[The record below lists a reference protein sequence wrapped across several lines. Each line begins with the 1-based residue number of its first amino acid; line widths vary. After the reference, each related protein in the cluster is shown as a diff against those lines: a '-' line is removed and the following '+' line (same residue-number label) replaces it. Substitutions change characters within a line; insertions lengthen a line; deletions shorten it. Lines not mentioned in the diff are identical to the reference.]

1 MNLRNL
7 LRPSAYADKA
17 KRWIAQALRRHLATT
32 PLIWGDHSNL
42 QIGKNVQL
50 VDVIIN
56 CRSGKVTI
64 GDDAF
69 FGHGAM
75 LLTGTHDM
83 RKRNRERHAAVPQSG
98 RDIIIGKGAWIAS
111 NVMVIGPCEIG
122 DNAVVGSGSV
132 VSGRIEAGAFYAGN
146 PARLVR
152 HIEFEN
158 SADP

>member
-1 MNLRNL
+1 MNPRNL
-7 LRPSAYADKA
+7 LRPSAYANKVM
-17 KRWIAQALRRHLATT
+17 RWFAQAMRRHLATT
-32 PLIWGDHSNL
+32 PLIWGEPSRV
-42 QIGKNVQL
+42 QIGKNVKL

-83 RKRNRERHAAVPQSG
+83 RKRNEGRHAAVPQSG
-98 RDIIIGKGAWIAS
+98 RDITVGKGAWIAS
-111 NVMVIGPCEIG
+111 NVIVIGPCEIG

-132 VSGRIEAGAFYAGN
+132 VSGKVEAGALYAGN
-146 PARLVR
+146 PAELVR
-152 HIEFEN
+152 RIEFEN
-158 SADP
+158 GADP